1 MKIRNKLPKG
11 SIILFLVVMLLDLCV
26 LMIISNYLEVSYLT
40 EKVRLIYGEIT
51 VSFFIS
57 FIIGFSY
64 WFHCRFSFIEA
75 GRIMGASKIQIAINL
90 ISEFGTAVLAGSV
103 AGSLLTMAARLN
115 LCRTLK
121 YGRIRALRFHDAML
135 VVQFVV
141 FFVLFIEIGTYYV
154 NIDTQK
160 WVENEKMGY

>member
-64 WFHCRFSFIEA
+64 WF
-75 GRIMGASKIQIAINL
+75 QI
-90 ISEFGTAVLAGSV
+90 
-103 AGSLLTMAARLN
+103 
-115 LCRTLK
+115 
-121 YGRIRALRFHDAML
+121 
-135 VVQFVV
+135 
-141 FFVLFIEIGTYYV
+141 
-154 NIDTQK
+154 
-160 WVENEKMGY
+160 

>member
-57 FIIGFSY
+57 FIGLLV
-64 WFHCRFSFIEA
+64 
-75 GRIMGASKIQIAINL
+75 GL
-90 ISEFGTAVLAGSV
+90 DGTGSPS
-103 AGSLLTMAARLN
+103 SLL
-115 LCRTLK
+115 
-121 YGRIRALRFHDAML
+121 
-135 VVQFVV
+135 
-141 FFVLFIEIGTYYV
+141 LFSCKI
-154 NIDTQK
+154 
-160 WVENEKMGY
+160 

>member
-1 MKIRNKLPKG
+1 MKIRNKLSKG

-64 WFHCRFSFIEA
+64 WFHCRFDFIEA

-103 AGSLLTMAARLN
+103 AGSLLTMAAKN
-115 LCRTLK
+115 E
-121 YGRIRALRFHDAML
+121 YVSDNHRFFIDISDRNSIYL
-135 VVQFVV
+135 YKFVQD
-141 FFVLFIEIGTYYV
+141 I
-154 NIDTQK
+154 
-160 WVENEKMGY
+160 